1 MIRFS
6 EFGVLLHA
14 RKCATEAVLVSKVYE
29 SARAISAIAF
39 GSSMVWVGVQHFTNT
54 AFFTPIVPALLGFPE
69 FWVYLSGLVEVI
81 LGLGLIAPVSRRKA
95 GFSTALFLVLVYSAN
110 LNMWANDITV
120 GETNFSTTGHM
131 VRASIQIG
139 MIWLSL
145 WIAEW
150 PLKREM

>member
-1 MIRFS
+1 MTLFS
-6 EFGVLLHA
+6 VFGVLLHA

-54 AFFTPIVPALLGFPE
+54 VFFTPIVPALLGFPE

-131 VRASIQIG
+131 LRASIQIG